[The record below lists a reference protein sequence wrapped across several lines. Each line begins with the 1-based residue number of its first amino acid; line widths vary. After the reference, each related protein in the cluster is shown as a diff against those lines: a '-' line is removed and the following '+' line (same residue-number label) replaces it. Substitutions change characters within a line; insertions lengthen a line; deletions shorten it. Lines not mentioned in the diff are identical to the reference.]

1 MMRSCAAGWLRLVG
15 LRRGR
20 SATRGCRRVAGIGG
34 IWRRCGRWCHRR
46 DGGCVTPVTLSHEC
60 SVLTCGNAV
69 TGVLLQGEKQGV
81 SPRGPA
87 LWGGVSHRHIVTEK
101 ERVARG
107 DQTGG
112 PPPTERGNT
121 IMASS
126 TTVPMSDD
134 VALEEIAAFE
144 GRLGVE
150 PGRNQLMSEF
160 GWGGSRA
167 SRLLRLYRERKQR
180 SGAEAVRLLPE
191 LEADR
196 SEAAVQQSGS
206 EAVRSG
212 AVDRSGE
219 QSGEQSG
226 GPVRKADGVD
236 RSASSS
242 GLGRSSEAVQS
253 GGPVQQSGSEAVRS
267 DGAARGEQSTG
278 PDQDAAVGAEAAQA
292 GLVRVE
298 GLVPSLDR
306 REPDPWVEGWT
317 GGPADQSEV
326 DGVVDRS
333 GVVAQAS
340 MSGPNTG
347 PVDRAAARTE
357 SGGLV
362 RSTARAG
369 VADRSGPE
377 SSAGVADRS
386 GGPGGAAGLVDRS
399 GGVVRDEVD
408 QSGPVEA
415 AGEPVRSGLGETGP
429 AAQAQRTGDADP
441 RSGDGPDRKPW
452 GLIIA
457 ILAISLSAFTAVW
470 GGWVGLGRMVGFGK
484 VNLLPGFV
492 ADGGWATIDL
502 AITLPIG
509 IEAYAASALYVAVA
523 GLVRGG
529 SRWFAGSSAGLSLA
543 LGAFGQAA
551 YHVLDAQG
559 RTVAPEWIVVFVS
572 VLPVVV
578 LGMAGVLLHLVLE
591 ERKHRRR
598 R

>member
-1 MMRSCAAGWLRLVG
+1 
-15 LRRGR
+15 
-20 SATRGCRRVAGIGG
+20 
-34 IWRRCGRWCHRR
+34 
-46 DGGCVTPVTLSHEC
+46 
-60 SVLTCGNAV
+60 
-69 TGVLLQGEKQGV
+69 
-81 SPRGPA
+81 
-87 LWGGVSHRHIVTEK
+87 
-101 ERVARG
+101 
-107 DQTGG
+107 
-112 PPPTERGNT
+112 
-121 IMASS
+121 MASS

-196 SEAAVQQSGS
+196 SEEAVQQSGS

-236 RSASSS
+236 RSVSS

-267 DGAARGEQSTG
+267 ASSSGPVVRSGGADRSDGAARGEQSTS
-278 PDQDAAVGAEAAQA
+278 PDQDAAVGVEAAQA

-347 PVDRAAARTE
+347 PVDRVEARTE

-369 VADRSGPE
+369 VADRSGPG
-377 SSAGVADRS
+377 SSSGVVDRS
-386 GGPGGAAGLVDRS
+386 GGPGSATGLVDRS
-399 GGVVRDEVD
+399 GGMVRDEVD
-408 QSGPVEA
+408 QS
-415 AGEPVRSGLGETGP
+415 
-429 AAQAQRTGDADP
+429 
-441 RSGDGPDRKPW
+441 DRK
-452 GLIIA
+452 
-457 ILAISLSAFTAVW
+457 S
-470 GGWVGLGRMVGFGK
+470 
-484 VNLLPGFV
+484 
-492 ADGGWATIDL
+492 
-502 AITLPIG
+502 
-509 IEAYAASALYVAVA
+509 
-523 GLVRGG
+523 
-529 SRWFAGSSAGLSLA
+529 
-543 LGAFGQAA
+543 
-551 YHVLDAQG
+551 
-559 RTVAPEWIVVFVS
+559 VV
-572 VLPVVV
+572 
-578 LGMAGVLLHLVLE
+578 
-591 ERKHRRR
+591 
-598 R
+598 

>member
-1 MMRSCAAGWLRLVG
+1 
-15 LRRGR
+15 
-20 SATRGCRRVAGIGG
+20 
-34 IWRRCGRWCHRR
+34 
-46 DGGCVTPVTLSHEC
+46 
-60 SVLTCGNAV
+60 
-69 TGVLLQGEKQGV
+69 
-81 SPRGPA
+81 
-87 LWGGVSHRHIVTEK
+87 
-101 ERVARG
+101 
-107 DQTGG
+107 
-112 PPPTERGNT
+112 
-121 IMASS
+121 MASS

-150 PGRNQLMSEF
+150 PGRNQLMAEF

-180 SGAEAVRLLPE
+180 SGAEAVRLLPG

-196 SEAAVQQSGS
+196 SEAVVQQSGS

-267 DGAARGEQSTG
+267 ASSSGPVVRSGGADQSDGAARGEQSTS
-278 PDQDAAVGAEAAQA
+278 PDQDAAVGVEAAQA

-347 PVDRAAARTE
+347 PVDRVEARTE

-369 VADRSGPE
+369 VADRSGPG
-377 SSAGVADRS
+377 SSSGVVDRS
-386 GGPGGAAGLVDRS
+386 GGPGEAAGLVDRS
-399 GGVVRDEVD
+399 GGPGSATGLVD
-408 QSGPVEA
+408 
-415 AGEPVRSGLGETGP
+415 RSGG
-429 AAQAQRTGDADP
+429 
-441 RSGDGPDRKPW
+441 
-452 GLIIA
+452 
-457 ILAISLSAFTAVW
+457 
-470 GGWVGLGRMVGFGK
+470 
-484 VNLLPGFV
+484 
-492 ADGGWATIDL
+492 
-502 AITLPIG
+502 
-509 IEAYAASALYVAVA
+509 
-523 GLVRGG
+523 
-529 SRWFAGSSAGLSLA
+529 
-543 LGAFGQAA
+543 
-551 YHVLDAQG
+551 
-559 RTVAPEWIVVFVS
+559 VV
-572 VLPVVV
+572 
-578 LGMAGVLLHLVLE
+578 
-591 ERKHRRR
+591 
-598 R
+598 

>member
-1 MMRSCAAGWLRLVG
+1 
-15 LRRGR
+15 
-20 SATRGCRRVAGIGG
+20 
-34 IWRRCGRWCHRR
+34 
-46 DGGCVTPVTLSHEC
+46 
-60 SVLTCGNAV
+60 
-69 TGVLLQGEKQGV
+69 
-81 SPRGPA
+81 
-87 LWGGVSHRHIVTEK
+87 
-101 ERVARG
+101 
-107 DQTGG
+107 
-112 PPPTERGNT
+112 
-121 IMASS
+121 MAS

-180 SGAEAVRLLPE
+180 SGSEEVRLLPE

-236 RSASSS
+236 RSASS
-242 GLGRSSEAVQS
+242 GLGQSSEAVQS
-253 GGPVQQSGSEAVRS
+253 GGPVQQSGSEAVRSASSSGPVVRSGGADQSGPVVRSGGAVRS

-278 PDQDAAVGAEAAQA
+278 PDQDAAVGVEAVQD

-347 PVDRAAARTE
+347 PVDRVEARTE

-377 SSAGVADRS
+377 SSAGV
-386 GGPGGAAGLVDRS
+386 VDRS

-429 AAQAQRTGDADP
+429 VVEAQRTGDADP

-509 IEAYAASALYVAVA
+509 IEAYAAAALYVAVA

-529 SRWFAGSSAGLSLA
+529 GRWFAGGSAGLSLA

>member
-1 MMRSCAAGWLRLVG
+1 
-15 LRRGR
+15 
-20 SATRGCRRVAGIGG
+20 
-34 IWRRCGRWCHRR
+34 
-46 DGGCVTPVTLSHEC
+46 
-60 SVLTCGNAV
+60 
-69 TGVLLQGEKQGV
+69 
-81 SPRGPA
+81 
-87 LWGGVSHRHIVTEK
+87 
-101 ERVARG
+101 
-107 DQTGG
+107 
-112 PPPTERGNT
+112 
-121 IMASS
+121 
-126 TTVPMSDD
+126 
-134 VALEEIAAFE
+134 
-144 GRLGVE
+144 
-150 PGRNQLMSEF
+150 
-160 GWGGSRA
+160 
-167 SRLLRLYRERKQR
+167 
-180 SGAEAVRLLPE
+180 
-191 LEADR
+191 
-196 SEAAVQQSGS
+196 
-206 EAVRSG
+206 
-212 AVDRSGE
+212 
-219 QSGEQSG
+219 
-226 GPVRKADGVD
+226 
-236 RSASSS
+236 
-242 GLGRSSEAVQS
+242 
-253 GGPVQQSGSEAVRS
+253 
-267 DGAARGEQSTG
+267 
-278 PDQDAAVGAEAAQA
+278 
-292 GLVRVE
+292 
-298 GLVPSLDR
+298 
-306 REPDPWVEGWT
+306 
-317 GGPADQSEV
+317 
-326 DGVVDRS
+326 
-333 GVVAQAS
+333 VAQAS

-347 PVDRAAARTE
+347 PVDRVEARTE

-377 SSAGVADRS
+377 SSAGVVDRS
-386 GGPGGAAGLVDRS
+386 GGPGSATGLVDRS

-429 AAQAQRTGDADP
+429 EVEAQRTGDADP

>member
-1 MMRSCAAGWLRLVG
+1 
-15 LRRGR
+15 
-20 SATRGCRRVAGIGG
+20 
-34 IWRRCGRWCHRR
+34 
-46 DGGCVTPVTLSHEC
+46 
-60 SVLTCGNAV
+60 
-69 TGVLLQGEKQGV
+69 
-81 SPRGPA
+81 
-87 LWGGVSHRHIVTEK
+87 
-101 ERVARG
+101 
-107 DQTGG
+107 
-112 PPPTERGNT
+112 
-121 IMASS
+121 MAS

-180 SGAEAVRLLPE
+180 PEAVRLLPE

-226 GPVRKADGVD
+226 GPVRKTDGVD
-236 RSASSS
+236 RSVSS

-253 GGPVQQSGSEAVRS
+253 GGPVQQSGEGGQSASSSGPVVRSGGADRS
-267 DGAARGEQSTG
+267 DGAARGEQSTS
-278 PDQDAAVGAEAAQA
+278 PDQDAAVGVEAAQA

-306 REPDPWVEGWT
+306 CEPDPWVEGWT

-347 PVDRAAARTE
+347 PVDRVEARTE

-369 VADRSGPE
+369 VADRSGPGA
-377 SSAGVADRS
+377 SSGVVDRS
-386 GGPGGAAGLVDRS
+386 GGPGEAAGLVDRSGPGSATGLVDRS

-415 AGEPVRSGLGETGP
+415 AGEPVRSGLGEAGP
-429 AAQAQRTGDADP
+429 VVEAQRAGDADP

>member
-1 MMRSCAAGWLRLVG
+1 
-15 LRRGR
+15 
-20 SATRGCRRVAGIGG
+20 
-34 IWRRCGRWCHRR
+34 
-46 DGGCVTPVTLSHEC
+46 
-60 SVLTCGNAV
+60 
-69 TGVLLQGEKQGV
+69 
-81 SPRGPA
+81 
-87 LWGGVSHRHIVTEK
+87 
-101 ERVARG
+101 
-107 DQTGG
+107 
-112 PPPTERGNT
+112 
-121 IMASS
+121 MAS

-144 GRLGVE
+144 ERLGVE

-180 SGAEAVRLLPE
+180 SGSEAVRLLPE

-206 EAVRSG
+206 EAVRSD

-226 GPVRKADGVD
+226 GPARKTDGVD
-236 RSASSS
+236 RSASS

-253 GGPVQQSGSEAVRS
+253 GGPVQQSGSETVRSASSSGPVVRSGGADQS
-267 DGAARGEQSTG
+267 DGAARGEQSTS
-278 PDQDAAVGAEAAQA
+278 PDQDAAVGVEAAQA

-326 DGVVDRS
+326 DGVMDRS

-347 PVDRAAARTE
+347 PVDRVEARTE

-377 SSAGVADRS
+377 SSAGVVDRS

-415 AGEPVRSGLGETGP
+415 AGEPVRSGLGEAGP
-429 AAQAQRTGDADP
+429 VVEAQRTGDADP
-441 RSGDGPDRKPW
+441 RSDDGPDRKPW

-509 IEAYAASALYVAVA
+509 IEAYAAAALYVAVA

-529 SRWFAGSSAGLSLA
+529 GRWFAGGSAGLSLA

>member
-1 MMRSCAAGWLRLVG
+1 MPW
-15 LRRGR
+15 
-20 SATRGCRRVAGIGG
+20 T
-34 IWRRCGRWCHRR
+34 
-46 DGGCVTPVTLSHEC
+46 
-60 SVLTCGNAV
+60 
-69 TGVLLQGEKQGV
+69 
-81 SPRGPA
+81 
-87 LWGGVSHRHIVTEK
+87 
-101 ERVARG
+101 
-107 DQTGG
+107 
-112 PPPTERGNT
+112 
-121 IMASS
+121 
-126 TTVPMSDD
+126 
-134 VALEEIAAFE
+134 
-144 GRLGVE
+144 
-150 PGRNQLMSEF
+150 
-160 GWGGSRA
+160 
-167 SRLLRLYRERKQR
+167 
-180 SGAEAVRLLPE
+180 
-191 LEADR
+191 
-196 SEAAVQQSGS
+196 
-206 EAVRSG
+206 
-212 AVDRSGE
+212 
-219 QSGEQSG
+219 
-226 GPVRKADGVD
+226 GPVNSLVSSFGTGPKTEGVD
-236 RSASSS
+236 RSASS
-242 GLGRSSEAVQS
+242 GLVRSSEAVQS

-267 DGAARGEQSTG
+267 ASSSGPVVRSGGADQSGPVVRSGGAVRSDGAARGEQSTS
-278 PDQDAAVGAEAAQA
+278 PDQDAAVGVEAAQA

-306 REPDPWVEGWT
+306 CEPDPWVEGWT

-347 PVDRAAARTE
+347 PVDRVEARTE

-369 VADRSGPE
+369 VADRSGPG
-377 SSAGVADRS
+377 SSAGVVDRS
-386 GGPGGAAGLVDRS
+386 GPGGAAGLVDRS
-399 GGVVRDEVD
+399 GGWSETRWTSLVQWRPPVNRSGSQEA
-408 QSGPVEA
+408 GPVVE
-415 AGEPVRSGLGETGP
+415 
-429 AAQAQRTGDADP
+429 AQRP
-441 RSGDGPDRKPW
+441 RTRGPTTDRPQAV

-470 GGWVGLGRMVGFGK
+470 RMAGLGRMVGFGK

-529 SRWFAGSSAGLSLA
+529 SRWFAGGSAGLSLA

>member
-1 MMRSCAAGWLRLVG
+1 
-15 LRRGR
+15 
-20 SATRGCRRVAGIGG
+20 
-34 IWRRCGRWCHRR
+34 
-46 DGGCVTPVTLSHEC
+46 
-60 SVLTCGNAV
+60 
-69 TGVLLQGEKQGV
+69 
-81 SPRGPA
+81 
-87 LWGGVSHRHIVTEK
+87 
-101 ERVARG
+101 
-107 DQTGG
+107 
-112 PPPTERGNT
+112 
-121 IMASS
+121 MAS

-144 GRLGVE
+144 ERLGVE

-167 SRLLRLYRERKQR
+167 SRLLRLYRERKQQ
-180 SGAEAVRLLPE
+180 SGSETVQLLPE

-242 GLGRSSEAVQS
+242 GPVVRSGGADQS
-253 GGPVQQSGSEAVRS
+253 GPVVRSGGADQSGPVVRSGGADRS
-267 DGAARGEQSTG
+267 DGAARGEQSTS

-347 PVDRAAARTE
+347 PVDRVEARTE

-369 VADRSGPE
+369 VADRSGPGA
-377 SSAGVADRS
+377 SSGVVDRS
-386 GGPGGAAGLVDRS
+386 GGPGEAAGLVDRSGGPGSATGLVDRS

-415 AGEPVRSGLGETGP
+415 AGEPVRSGLGEAGP
-429 AAQAQRTGDADP
+429 VVEAQRTGDE
-441 RSGDGPDRKPW
+441 RR
-452 GLIIA
+452 
-457 ILAISLSAFTAVW
+457 
-470 GGWVGLGRMVGFGK
+470 VGK
-484 VNLLPGFV
+484 
-492 ADGGWATIDL
+492 
-502 AITLPIG
+502 
-509 IEAYAASALYVAVA
+509 
-523 GLVRGG
+523 
-529 SRWFAGSSAGLSLA
+529 
-543 LGAFGQAA
+543 
-551 YHVLDAQG
+551 
-559 RTVAPEWIVVFVS
+559 EW
-572 VLPVVV
+572 
-578 LGMAGVLLHLVLE
+578 
-591 ERKHRRR
+591 
-598 R
+598 

>member
-1 MMRSCAAGWLRLVG
+1 MMRSCAAEWLRLVG

-226 GPVRKADGVD
+226 GPDRKTDGVD

-253 GGPVQQSGSEAVRS
+253 GGPVQQSGEGGQSASSSGPVVQSGGADQS
-267 DGAARGEQSTG
+267 DGAARGEQSTS
-278 PDQDAAVGAEAAQA
+278 PDQDAAVG
-292 GLVRVE
+292 VE
-298 GLVPSLDR
+298 
-306 REPDPWVEGWT
+306 
-317 GGPADQSEV
+317 
-326 DGVVDRS
+326 
-333 GVVAQAS
+333 
-340 MSGPNTG
+340 
-347 PVDRAAARTE
+347 
-357 SGGLV
+357 
-362 RSTARAG
+362 
-369 VADRSGPE
+369 
-377 SSAGVADRS
+377 
-386 GGPGGAAGLVDRS
+386 
-399 GGVVRDEVD
+399 
-408 QSGPVEA
+408 
-415 AGEPVRSGLGETGP
+415 
-429 AAQAQRTGDADP
+429 
-441 RSGDGPDRKPW
+441 DRKSTR
-452 GLIIA
+452 LNSSHVR
-457 ILAISLSAFTAVW
+457 ISYAV
-470 GGWVGLGRMVGFGK
+470 
-484 VNLLPGFV
+484 
-492 ADGGWATIDL
+492 
-502 AITLPIG
+502 
-509 IEAYAASALYVAVA
+509 
-523 GLVRGG
+523 
-529 SRWFAGSSAGLSLA
+529 
-543 LGAFGQAA
+543 
-551 YHVLDAQG
+551 
-559 RTVAPEWIVVFVS
+559 
-572 VLPVVV
+572 
-578 LGMAGVLLHLVLE
+578 
-591 ERKHRRR
+591 
-598 R
+598 

>member
-1 MMRSCAAGWLRLVG
+1 
-15 LRRGR
+15 
-20 SATRGCRRVAGIGG
+20 
-34 IWRRCGRWCHRR
+34 
-46 DGGCVTPVTLSHEC
+46 
-60 SVLTCGNAV
+60 
-69 TGVLLQGEKQGV
+69 
-81 SPRGPA
+81 
-87 LWGGVSHRHIVTEK
+87 
-101 ERVARG
+101 
-107 DQTGG
+107 
-112 PPPTERGNT
+112 
-121 IMASS
+121 
-126 TTVPMSDD
+126 D

-196 SEAAVQQSGS
+196 SEAAVQQSGP

-226 GPVRKADGVD
+226 GPVRKTDGVD

-242 GLGRSSEAVQS
+242 GPVVRSGGADQS
-253 GGPVQQSGSEAVRS
+253 GPVVRSGGADQSGPVVRSGGAVRS
-267 DGAARGEQSTG
+267 DGSDRGEQSTS
-278 PDQDAAVGAEAAQA
+278 PDQDAAVGVEAAQA

-298 GLVPSLDR
+298 GLVPALDR
-306 REPDPWVEGWT
+306 CEPDAWVEGGT
-317 GGPADQSEV
+317 GGPADQSEA
-326 DGVVDRS
+326 DGVVERS

-340 MSGPNTG
+340 TSGANAG
-347 PVDRAAARTE
+347 PVDRVEDRTE

-386 GGPGGAAGLVDRS
+386 GGPGEAAGLVDRS

-415 AGEPVRSGLGETGP
+415 AGEPVRSGLGEAGP
-429 AAQAQRTGDADP
+429 VVEAQQAGDADP
-441 RSGDGPDRKPW
+441 RSGAGPDRKPW

-457 ILAISLSAFTAVW
+457 ILAISLSAFIAVW

-529 SRWFAGSSAGLSLA
+529 SRWFAGTSAGLSLA

-578 LGMAGVLLHLVLE
+578 LGMAG
-591 ERKHRRR
+591 
-598 R
+598 

>member
-1 MMRSCAAGWLRLVG
+1 
-15 LRRGR
+15 
-20 SATRGCRRVAGIGG
+20 
-34 IWRRCGRWCHRR
+34 
-46 DGGCVTPVTLSHEC
+46 
-60 SVLTCGNAV
+60 
-69 TGVLLQGEKQGV
+69 
-81 SPRGPA
+81 
-87 LWGGVSHRHIVTEK
+87 
-101 ERVARG
+101 
-107 DQTGG
+107 
-112 PPPTERGNT
+112 
-121 IMASS
+121 MAS

-144 GRLGVE
+144 ERLGVE

-196 SEAAVQQSGS
+196 SEEAVQQSGS

-236 RSASSS
+236 RSVSS

-267 DGAARGEQSTG
+267 ASSSGPVVRSGGADRSDGAARGEQSTS
-278 PDQDAAVGAEAAQA
+278 PDQDAAVGVEAAQA

-347 PVDRAAARTE
+347 PVDRVEARTE

-369 VADRSGPE
+369 VADRSGPG
-377 SSAGVADRS
+377 SSSGVVDRS
-386 GGPGGAAGLVDRS
+386 GGPGEAAGLVDRS

-429 AAQAQRTGDADP
+429 VVEAQRTGDADP

-529 SRWFAGSSAGLSLA
+529 SRWFAGTSAGLSLV

-559 RTVAPEWIVVFVS
+559 RTVAPEWIVVFEIGRASCREV
-572 VLPVVV
+572 
-578 LGMAGVLLHLVLE
+578 
-591 ERKHRRR
+591 
-598 R
+598 

>member
-1 MMRSCAAGWLRLVG
+1 
-15 LRRGR
+15 
-20 SATRGCRRVAGIGG
+20 
-34 IWRRCGRWCHRR
+34 
-46 DGGCVTPVTLSHEC
+46 
-60 SVLTCGNAV
+60 
-69 TGVLLQGEKQGV
+69 
-81 SPRGPA
+81 
-87 LWGGVSHRHIVTEK
+87 
-101 ERVARG
+101 
-107 DQTGG
+107 
-112 PPPTERGNT
+112 
-121 IMASS
+121 MASS

-196 SEAAVQQSGS
+196 SEAVVQQSGS

-253 GGPVQQSGSEAVRS
+253 GGPVRKADGVDRSASSSGLGRSSEAVQSGGPVQQSGSEAVRS
-267 DGAARGEQSTG
+267 ASSSGPVVRSGGADQSGPVVRSGGADRTDGAARGEQSTS
-278 PDQDAAVGAEAAQA
+278 PDQDAAVDVEAAQA

-306 REPDPWVEGWT
+306 CEPDPWVEGWT

-347 PVDRAAARTE
+347 PVDRVEARTE

-377 SSAGVADRS
+377 SSAGLVDRS
-386 GGPGGAAGLVDRS
+386 GPGSATGLVDRSGPGSATGLVDRS

-408 QSGPVEA
+408 QSSPVEA
-415 AGEPVRSGLGETGP
+415 AGEPARSGLGETGP
-429 AAQAQRTGDADP
+429 AVQAQRAEDADP

-470 GGWVGLGRMVGFGK
+470 GGWVGLGRMVGFGT

-492 ADGGWATIDL
+492 SDGGWATIDL

-529 SRWFAGSSAGLSLA
+529 SRWFAGGSAGLSLA

-551 YHVLDAQG
+551 YHVLEAQG

>member
-1 MMRSCAAGWLRLVG
+1 MMRSCAAEWLRLVV

-60 SVLTCGNAV
+60 SVLTCSNAV
-69 TGVLLQGEKQGV
+69 TGCCCRGRNPLFLPG
-81 SPRGPA
+81 GPA

-121 IMASS
+121 IMAS

-144 GRLGVE
+144 ERLGVE

-180 SGAEAVRLLPE
+180 SGSEAVRLLPE

-196 SEAAVQQSGS
+196 SEAAVQQSGA

-253 GGPVQQSGSEAVRS
+253 GGPVQQSGEGGQSASSSGPVVQSGGAGQSGPVVRSGGADRS

-278 PDQDAAVGAEAAQA
+278 PDQDAAVGVEAAQA

-333 GVVAQAS
+333 GVMAQAS

-347 PVDRAAARTE
+347 PVDRVEARTE

-369 VADRSGPE
+369 VADRSGPG
-377 SSAGVADRS
+377 SSSGVVDRS
-386 GGPGGAAGLVDRS
+386 GGPGEAAGLVDRS
-399 GGVVRDEVD
+399 GGPGSATGLVD
-408 QSGPVEA
+408 
-415 AGEPVRSGLGETGP
+415 RSGG
-429 AAQAQRTGDADP
+429 
-441 RSGDGPDRKPW
+441 
-452 GLIIA
+452 
-457 ILAISLSAFTAVW
+457 
-470 GGWVGLGRMVGFGK
+470 
-484 VNLLPGFV
+484 
-492 ADGGWATIDL
+492 
-502 AITLPIG
+502 
-509 IEAYAASALYVAVA
+509 
-523 GLVRGG
+523 
-529 SRWFAGSSAGLSLA
+529 
-543 LGAFGQAA
+543 
-551 YHVLDAQG
+551 
-559 RTVAPEWIVVFVS
+559 VV
-572 VLPVVV
+572 
-578 LGMAGVLLHLVLE
+578 
-591 ERKHRRR
+591 
-598 R
+598 

>member
-1 MMRSCAAGWLRLVG
+1 
-15 LRRGR
+15 
-20 SATRGCRRVAGIGG
+20 
-34 IWRRCGRWCHRR
+34 
-46 DGGCVTPVTLSHEC
+46 
-60 SVLTCGNAV
+60 
-69 TGVLLQGEKQGV
+69 
-81 SPRGPA
+81 
-87 LWGGVSHRHIVTEK
+87 
-101 ERVARG
+101 
-107 DQTGG
+107 
-112 PPPTERGNT
+112 
-121 IMASS
+121 MASS

-180 SGAEAVRLLPE
+180 SGSEAVRLLPE

-196 SEAAVQQSGS
+196 SEAAVQQSGA

-236 RSASSS
+236 RSASS

-267 DGAARGEQSTG
+267 ASSSGPVVRSGGADQSGPVVRSGGADRTDGAARGEQSTS
-278 PDQDAAVGAEAAQA
+278 PDQDAAVDVEAAQA

-306 REPDPWVEGWT
+306 CEPDPWVEGWT

-347 PVDRAAARTE
+347 PVDRVEDRTE

-362 RSTARAG
+362 RSTARVG
-369 VADRSGPE
+369 VADRSGPG
-377 SSAGVADRS
+377 SSAGVVDRS
-386 GGPGGAAGLVDRS
+386 GPGSATGLVDRS

-415 AGEPVRSGLGETGP
+415 AGEPVRSGLGEAGP
-429 AAQAQRTGDADP
+429 VVEAQRTGDADP

>member
-1 MMRSCAAGWLRLVG
+1 
-15 LRRGR
+15 
-20 SATRGCRRVAGIGG
+20 
-34 IWRRCGRWCHRR
+34 
-46 DGGCVTPVTLSHEC
+46 
-60 SVLTCGNAV
+60 
-69 TGVLLQGEKQGV
+69 
-81 SPRGPA
+81 
-87 LWGGVSHRHIVTEK
+87 
-101 ERVARG
+101 
-107 DQTGG
+107 
-112 PPPTERGNT
+112 
-121 IMASS
+121 MASS

-180 SGAEAVRLLPE
+180 SGSEAVRLLPG

-196 SEAAVQQSGS
+196 SEAVVQQSGA

-219 QSGEQSG
+219 QSGEQLG
-226 GPVRKADGVD
+226 GPVRKAGGVD

-253 GGPVQQSGSEAVRS
+253 GGPVQQSGEGGQSASSSGPVVQSGGADQS
-267 DGAARGEQSTG
+267 DGAARGEQSTS
-278 PDQDAAVGAEAAQA
+278 PDQDAAVGVEAAQA

-326 DGVVDRS
+326 DDVVDRS

-347 PVDRAAARTE
+347 PVDRVEARTE

-369 VADRSGPE
+369 VADRSGPG
-377 SSAGVADRS
+377 SSSGVVDRS
-386 GGPGGAAGLVDRS
+386 GPGEAAGLVDRS

-415 AGEPVRSGLGETGP
+415 AGEPVRSGLGEAGP
-429 AAQAQRTGDADP
+429 VVEAQRAGDADP

-452 GLIIA
+452 GLIIDRK
-457 ILAISLSAFTAVW
+457 S
-470 GGWVGLGRMVGFGK
+470 
-484 VNLLPGFV
+484 
-492 ADGGWATIDL
+492 
-502 AITLPIG
+502 
-509 IEAYAASALYVAVA
+509 
-523 GLVRGG
+523 
-529 SRWFAGSSAGLSLA
+529 
-543 LGAFGQAA
+543 
-551 YHVLDAQG
+551 
-559 RTVAPEWIVVFVS
+559 VV
-572 VLPVVV
+572 
-578 LGMAGVLLHLVLE
+578 
-591 ERKHRRR
+591 
-598 R
+598 

>member
-1 MMRSCAAGWLRLVG
+1 
-15 LRRGR
+15 
-20 SATRGCRRVAGIGG
+20 
-34 IWRRCGRWCHRR
+34 
-46 DGGCVTPVTLSHEC
+46 
-60 SVLTCGNAV
+60 
-69 TGVLLQGEKQGV
+69 
-81 SPRGPA
+81 
-87 LWGGVSHRHIVTEK
+87 
-101 ERVARG
+101 
-107 DQTGG
+107 
-112 PPPTERGNT
+112 
-121 IMASS
+121 MAS

-180 SGAEAVRLLPE
+180 SEAVRLLPE

-226 GPVRKADGVD
+226 GPVRKTDGVD

-267 DGAARGEQSTG
+267 ASSSGPVVRSGGAVRSDGAARGEQSTS
-278 PDQDAAVGAEAAQA
+278 PDQDAAVGVETAQA

-347 PVDRAAARTE
+347 PVDRVEARTE

-377 SSAGVADRS
+377 SSSGVVDRS
-386 GGPGGAAGLVDRS
+386 GGPGGAAGVVDRSGGPGSATGLVDRS

-429 AAQAQRTGDADP
+429 AVEAQQAGDADP

-470 GGWVGLGRMVGFGK
+470 GGWVGLGRMVGFGT

-492 ADGGWATIDL
+492 SDGGWATIDL

-529 SRWFAGSSAGLSLA
+529 GRWFAGSSAGLSLA

>member
-1 MMRSCAAGWLRLVG
+1 
-15 LRRGR
+15 
-20 SATRGCRRVAGIGG
+20 
-34 IWRRCGRWCHRR
+34 
-46 DGGCVTPVTLSHEC
+46 
-60 SVLTCGNAV
+60 
-69 TGVLLQGEKQGV
+69 
-81 SPRGPA
+81 
-87 LWGGVSHRHIVTEK
+87 
-101 ERVARG
+101 
-107 DQTGG
+107 
-112 PPPTERGNT
+112 
-121 IMASS
+121 MASS

-150 PGRNQLMSEF
+150 PGRNQLMAEF

-180 SGAEAVRLLPE
+180 SGAEAVRLLPG

-196 SEAAVQQSGS
+196 SEAVVQQSGS

-267 DGAARGEQSTG
+267 ASSSGPVVRSGGADQSDGAARGEQSTS
-278 PDQDAAVGAEAAQA
+278 PDQDAAVGVEAAQA

-347 PVDRAAARTE
+347 PVDRVEARTE
-357 SGGLV
+357 SGDLV

-369 VADRSGPE
+369 VADRSGPG
-377 SSAGVADRS
+377 SSSGVVDRS
-386 GGPGGAAGLVDRS
+386 GGPGEAAGLVDRS
-399 GGVVRDEVD
+399 GGAVRDEVD

-415 AGEPVRSGLGETGP
+415 AGEPVRSGLGEAGP
-429 AAQAQRTGDADP
+429 VVEAQRAGDADP

-470 GGWVGLGRMVGFGK
+470 GGWVGLGGMVGFGR

-529 SRWFAGSSAGLSLA
+529 GRWFAGSSAGLSLA

>member
-1 MMRSCAAGWLRLVG
+1 
-15 LRRGR
+15 
-20 SATRGCRRVAGIGG
+20 
-34 IWRRCGRWCHRR
+34 
-46 DGGCVTPVTLSHEC
+46 
-60 SVLTCGNAV
+60 
-69 TGVLLQGEKQGV
+69 
-81 SPRGPA
+81 
-87 LWGGVSHRHIVTEK
+87 
-101 ERVARG
+101 
-107 DQTGG
+107 
-112 PPPTERGNT
+112 
-121 IMASS
+121 MAS

-144 GRLGVE
+144 KRLGVE

-180 SGAEAVRLLPE
+180 SGAETVRLLPE

-206 EAVRSG
+206 EAVRSD

-226 GPVRKADGVD
+226 GPARKTDGVD

-253 GGPVQQSGSEAVRS
+253 GGPVQQSGEGGQSASSSGPVVQSGGADQS
-267 DGAARGEQSTG
+267 DGAARGEQSTS
-278 PDQDAAVGAEAAQA
+278 PDQDAAVGVEAAQA

-306 REPDPWVEGWT
+306 REPDPWIEGWT

-326 DGVVDRS
+326 DGVMDRS
-333 GVVAQAS
+333 GVVAQTS

-347 PVDRAAARTE
+347 PVDRVEARTE

-386 GGPGGAAGLVDRS
+386 GGPGEAAGLVDRS
-399 GGVVRDEVD
+399 GGMVRDEVD

-415 AGEPVRSGLGETGP
+415 AGEPVRSGLGEAGP
-429 AAQAQRTGDADP
+429 VVEAQRTGDADP
-441 RSGDGPDRKPW
+441 RSDDGPDRKPW

-529 SRWFAGSSAGLSLA
+529 SRWFAGTSAGLSLA

>member
-1 MMRSCAAGWLRLVG
+1 
-15 LRRGR
+15 
-20 SATRGCRRVAGIGG
+20 
-34 IWRRCGRWCHRR
+34 
-46 DGGCVTPVTLSHEC
+46 
-60 SVLTCGNAV
+60 
-69 TGVLLQGEKQGV
+69 
-81 SPRGPA
+81 
-87 LWGGVSHRHIVTEK
+87 
-101 ERVARG
+101 
-107 DQTGG
+107 
-112 PPPTERGNT
+112 
-121 IMASS
+121 MASS

-167 SRLLRLYRERKQR
+167 SRLLRLYRERKQQ

-196 SEAAVQQSGS
+196 SEAAGQQSGA
-206 EAVRSG
+206 EAVRPG
-212 AVDRSGE
+212 AVDRSGEPSGE

-226 GPVRKADGVD
+226 GLDRKADGVD

-253 GGPVQQSGSEAVRS
+253 GGPVQQSGEGGQSASSSGPVVRSGGADQS
-267 DGAARGEQSTG
+267 DGAARGEQSTS
-278 PDQDAAVGAEAAQA
+278 PDQDAAVGVEAAQA

-298 GLVPSLDR
+298 ELVPSLGR
-306 REPDPWVEGWT
+306 CEPDPWVEGWT

-333 GVVAQAS
+333 G
-340 MSGPNTG
+340 GP
-347 PVDRAAARTE
+347 D
-357 SGGLV
+357 
-362 RSTARAG
+362 
-369 VADRSGPE
+369 
-377 SSAGVADRS
+377 
-386 GGPGGAAGLVDRS
+386 GATGLVDRS
-399 GGVVRDEVD
+399 GGMVRDEVD

-415 AGEPVRSGLGETGP
+415 AGEPVRSGLGEAGP
-429 AAQAQRTGDADP
+429 VVEAQRTGDANP

-529 SRWFAGSSAGLSLA
+529 SRWFAGGSAGLSLA

>member
-1 MMRSCAAGWLRLVG
+1 
-15 LRRGR
+15 
-20 SATRGCRRVAGIGG
+20 
-34 IWRRCGRWCHRR
+34 
-46 DGGCVTPVTLSHEC
+46 
-60 SVLTCGNAV
+60 
-69 TGVLLQGEKQGV
+69 
-81 SPRGPA
+81 
-87 LWGGVSHRHIVTEK
+87 
-101 ERVARG
+101 
-107 DQTGG
+107 
-112 PPPTERGNT
+112 
-121 IMASS
+121 MASS

-150 PGRNQLMSEF
+150 PGRNQLMAEF

-180 SGAEAVRLLPE
+180 SGAEAVRLLPG

-196 SEAAVQQSGS
+196 SEAVVQQSGS

-267 DGAARGEQSTG
+267 ASSSGPVVRSGGADQSGPVVRSGGADRTDGAARGEQSTS
-278 PDQDAAVGAEAAQA
+278 PDQDAAVDVEAAQA

-306 REPDPWVEGWT
+306 CEPDPWVEGWT

-347 PVDRAAARTE
+347 PVDRVEARTE

-386 GGPGGAAGLVDRS
+386 GPGEAAGLVDRS
-399 GGVVRDEVD
+399 GGMVRDEVD

-415 AGEPVRSGLGETGP
+415 AGEPVRSGLGEAGP
-429 AAQAQRTGDADP
+429 VVEAQRAGDADP

-529 SRWFAGSSAGLSLA
+529 SRWFAGGSAGLSLA
-543 LGAFGQAA
+543 LEAFGQAA

>member
-1 MMRSCAAGWLRLVG
+1 
-15 LRRGR
+15 
-20 SATRGCRRVAGIGG
+20 
-34 IWRRCGRWCHRR
+34 
-46 DGGCVTPVTLSHEC
+46 
-60 SVLTCGNAV
+60 
-69 TGVLLQGEKQGV
+69 
-81 SPRGPA
+81 
-87 LWGGVSHRHIVTEK
+87 
-101 ERVARG
+101 
-107 DQTGG
+107 
-112 PPPTERGNT
+112 
-121 IMASS
+121 MAS

-144 GRLGVE
+144 KRLGVE

-180 SGAEAVRLLPE
+180 SEAVRLLPE

-196 SEAAVQQSGS
+196 SEAAVQQSES

-226 GPVRKADGVD
+226 GPARKTDGVD

-267 DGAARGEQSTG
+267 ASSSGPVVQSGGADQSDGTARGEQSTS
-278 PDQDAAVGAEAAQA
+278 PDQDAAVGVEAAQA

-347 PVDRAAARTE
+347 PVDRVEARTE

-377 SSAGVADRS
+377 SSADVVDRS
-386 GGPGGAAGLVDRS
+386 GGPGSATGLVDRS

-415 AGEPVRSGLGETGP
+415 ASEPVRSGLGETGP
-429 AAQAQRTGDADP
+429 AVEAQRTGDADP

-509 IEAYAASALYVAVA
+509 IEAYAAAALYVAVA

-529 SRWFAGSSAGLSLA
+529 GRWFAGSSAGLSLA

>member
-1 MMRSCAAGWLRLVG
+1 
-15 LRRGR
+15 
-20 SATRGCRRVAGIGG
+20 
-34 IWRRCGRWCHRR
+34 
-46 DGGCVTPVTLSHEC
+46 
-60 SVLTCGNAV
+60 
-69 TGVLLQGEKQGV
+69 
-81 SPRGPA
+81 
-87 LWGGVSHRHIVTEK
+87 
-101 ERVARG
+101 
-107 DQTGG
+107 
-112 PPPTERGNT
+112 
-121 IMASS
+121 MAS

-144 GRLGVE
+144 ERLGVE

-180 SGAEAVRLLPE
+180 SGSEAVRLLPE

-206 EAVRSG
+206 EAVRSD

-226 GPVRKADGVD
+226 GPARKTDGVD
-236 RSASSS
+236 RSASS

-253 GGPVQQSGSEAVRS
+253 GGPVQQSESEAVRSASSSGPVVQSGGADQS
-267 DGAARGEQSTG
+267 DGAARGEQSTS
-278 PDQDAAVGAEAAQA
+278 PDQDAAVGVEAAQA

-347 PVDRAAARTE
+347 PVDRVEARTE

-386 GGPGGAAGLVDRS
+386 GGPGEAAGLVDRS

-415 AGEPVRSGLGETGP
+415 AGEPVRSGLGEAGP
-429 AAQAQRTGDADP
+429 VVEAQRAGDADP
-441 RSGDGPDRKPW
+441 RSDDGPDRKPW

-529 SRWFAGSSAGLSLA
+529 SRWFAGTSAGLSLA

>member
-1 MMRSCAAGWLRLVG
+1 
-15 LRRGR
+15 
-20 SATRGCRRVAGIGG
+20 
-34 IWRRCGRWCHRR
+34 
-46 DGGCVTPVTLSHEC
+46 E
-60 SVLTCGNAV
+60 
-69 TGVLLQGEKQGV
+69 
-81 SPRGPA
+81 
-87 LWGGVSHRHIVTEK
+87 
-101 ERVARG
+101 
-107 DQTGG
+107 
-112 PPPTERGNT
+112 
-121 IMASS
+121 
-126 TTVPMSDD
+126 
-134 VALEEIAAFE
+134 
-144 GRLGVE
+144 RLGVE

-253 GGPVQQSGSEAVRS
+253 GGPVQQSGEGGQSASSSGPVVQSGGADQS
-267 DGAARGEQSTG
+267 DGAARGEQSTS
-278 PDQDAAVGAEAAQA
+278 PDQDAAVDVEAAQA

-306 REPDPWVEGWT
+306 CEPDPWVEGWT
-317 GGPADQSEV
+317 GGPADQSEA

-333 GVVAQAS
+333 GVVSQSS

-347 PVDRAAARTE
+347 PVERVEARTE

-369 VADRSGPE
+369 VADRSGPG
-377 SSAGVADRS
+377 SSSGVVDWS
-386 GGPGGAAGLVDRS
+386 GGPGGAAGLVDRSGGPGSATGLVDRS

-415 AGEPVRSGLGETGP
+415 AGEPARSGLGETGP
-429 AAQAQRTGDADP
+429 VVEAQRTGDTDP

-470 GGWVGLGRMVGFGK
+470 GGWVGLGRMVGFGR

-509 IEAYAASALYVAVA
+509 IEAYAASALYE
-523 GLVRGG
+523 
-529 SRWFAGSSAGLSLA
+529 S
-543 LGAFGQAA
+543 
-551 YHVLDAQG
+551 
-559 RTVAPEWIVVFVS
+559 
-572 VLPVVV
+572 
-578 LGMAGVLLHLVLE
+578 
-591 ERKHRRR
+591 
-598 R
+598 

>member
-1 MMRSCAAGWLRLVG
+1 
-15 LRRGR
+15 
-20 SATRGCRRVAGIGG
+20 
-34 IWRRCGRWCHRR
+34 
-46 DGGCVTPVTLSHEC
+46 
-60 SVLTCGNAV
+60 
-69 TGVLLQGEKQGV
+69 
-81 SPRGPA
+81 
-87 LWGGVSHRHIVTEK
+87 
-101 ERVARG
+101 
-107 DQTGG
+107 
-112 PPPTERGNT
+112 
-121 IMASS
+121 MASS

-150 PGRNQLMSEF
+150 PGRNQLMAEF

-180 SGAEAVRLLPE
+180 SGAEAVRLLPG

-196 SEAAVQQSGS
+196 SEAVVQQSGS

-267 DGAARGEQSTG
+267 ASSSGPVVQSGGADQSDGAARGEQSTS
-278 PDQDAAVGAEAAQA
+278 PDQDAAVGVEAAQA

-347 PVDRAAARTE
+347 PVDRVEARTE

-386 GGPGGAAGLVDRS
+386 GPGEAAGLVDRS
-399 GGVVRDEVD
+399 GGMVRDEVD

-415 AGEPVRSGLGETGP
+415 TGEPVRSGLGEASP
-429 AAQAQRTGDADP
+429 AVQAQQAGDADP

-529 SRWFAGSSAGLSLA
+529 GRWFAGGSAGLSLA

>member
-1 MMRSCAAGWLRLVG
+1 MMRSCAAGWLRLVV

-60 SVLTCGNAV
+60 SVLTCSNAV
-69 TGVLLQGEKQGV
+69 TGVLLQGKKQGV

-121 IMASS
+121 IMAS

-180 SGAEAVRLLPE
+180 SGSEAVRLLPG

-196 SEAAVQQSGS
+196 SEAVVQQSGA

-219 QSGEQSG
+219 QSGEQLG
-226 GPVRKADGVD
+226 GPVRKIDGVD

-429 AAQAQRTGDADP
+429 EVEAKRTGDADP
-441 RSGDGPDRKPW
+441 RSDDGPDRKPW

-457 ILAISLSAFTAVW
+457 ILAISLSAFTA
-470 GGWVGLGRMVGFGK
+470 G
-484 VNLLPGFV
+484 
-492 ADGGWATIDL
+492 
-502 AITLPIG
+502 
-509 IEAYAASALYVAVA
+509 
-523 GLVRGG
+523 
-529 SRWFAGSSAGLSLA
+529 
-543 LGAFGQAA
+543 
-551 YHVLDAQG
+551 
-559 RTVAPEWIVVFVS
+559 
-572 VLPVVV
+572 
-578 LGMAGVLLHLVLE
+578 
-591 ERKHRRR
+591 
-598 R
+598 